1 VAALAFNLLVV
12 RASDLQASRQFYEGL
27 GLKLTTISYG
37 SGEVYRCCLPPTGN
51 PFVDPSQEPVPVYF
65 EIHPRTMGRP
75 VTTGL
80 VLGLYVSSVDVAV
93 QGATA
98 AGGKVLSPPA
108 HWPYGRRAAVADPDG
123 NRVELSEDVFGRPT
137 GAYPV

>member
-12 RASDLQASRQFYEGL
+12 RASDLEASRRFYESL
-27 GLKLTTISYG
+27 GFKLATTSYG
-37 SGEVYRCCLPPTGN
+37 SGDVYRCCLPPTDN
-51 PFVDPSQEPVPVYF
+51 PFVDPSKEPVPVYF
-65 EIHPRTMGRP
+65 EIHPHTTAGP

-80 VLGLYVSSVDVAV
+80 ILGVYLPSVDVAV
-93 QGATA
+93 EAAAA
-98 AGGKVLSPPA
+98 AGAEVLSPPA
-108 HWPYGRRAAVADPDG
+108 NWPYGRRAAVADPDG